1 MYVTH
6 PLQPIYNQE
15 SKVLILGSIPSLKSR
30 EELFYYA
37 HPKNRFWSTLE
48 KVYEEK
54 IGNTTEDKI
63 QFLLKHHIALFDVV
77 KSCDIESSKDQ
88 SIKNVVPNDFSEIF
102 ACTDIKMIFCTG
114 KKAYQLYQKYSYPIT
129 KREAILLPS
138 TSPANCPK
146 NIEQILYQEYKKIKM
161 YTDK

>member
-1 MYVTH
+1 MRVIH
-6 PLQPIYNQE
+6 PLKPIYNQD
-15 SKVLILGSIPSLKSR
+15 SKVLVLGSIPSLKSR

-54 IGNTTEDKI
+54 IGNTKEEKT

-88 SIKNVVPNDFSEIF
+88 SIKNVVPNDFSGILTR
-102 ACTDIKMIFCTG
+102 AKIKMIFCTG
-114 KKAYQLYQKYSYPIT
+114 RKAYLLYQKYCYPNT

-146 NIEQILYQEYKKIKM
+146 NIEKILYQEYKRIRE
-161 YTDK
+161 YTDN